1 MITSLELL
9 SADARAAAQRYLD
22 ASAERLPAELRPDV
36 VDELTAYL
44 CERLTPEA
52 TAADVEA
59 LVAEAGPA
67 AANESHG
74 WFERLVSGLRLRNV
88 DARIADTWWNPA
100 DQRILLPRAVGLGWD
115 VNVGAIAVR
124 LGLIEPDAE
133 TVPFSSTPRGAFVAA
148 AALPATMAAA
158 TALHYLVR
166 GRALPASLPTHWDV
180 SGAPDRWTPKGRAAL
195 SDIATTVGAAAV
207 ALRAATSERPPTNR
221 AGAIAG
227 ATLIAGI
234 GAGNTLARLF
244 DERPRPWLP
253 AVMLAPGLA
262 GVAAVL
268 TYLARAGRAAEIK
281 HDVENKA

>member
-9 SADARAAAQRYLD
+9 SAEARAAAQHYLD
-22 ASAERLPAELRPDV
+22 ASAAVLPAELRPDV

-44 CERLTPEA
+44 CERLSPDA
-52 TAADVEA
+52 TADDVKA
-59 LVAEAGPA
+59 LVAEAGPVA
-67 AANESHG
+67 GNEPKR
-74 WFERLVSGLRLRNV
+74 WLDRLLFGLRLRNA

-100 DQRILLPRAVGLGWD
+100 DERILLPRAVGLGWD
-115 VNVGAIAVR
+115 VNLGAIAVR

-133 TVPFSSTPRGAFVAA
+133 TVPFSSTPRAAFAA
-148 AALPATMAAA
+148 AAAVPATMAAA
-158 TALHYLVR
+158 TVLHYLVR
-166 GRALPASLPTHWDV
+166 GRALPELVPSHWDV
-180 SGAPDRWTPKGRAAL
+180 VGAPDHWTPKGRAAL
-195 SDIATTVGAAAV
+195 SDIVTTAAAAAV

-227 ATLIAGI
+227 ATLVAGI
-234 GAGNTLARLF
+234 GAATTVARLL

-253 AVMLAPGLA
+253 AAMLVPSLG

-281 HDVENKA
+281 NDVENKA